1 MREVYKKYY
10 KVSDNEKISD
20 RVMFTRIGVSAVL
33 IVLYVIAMSV
43 SAYAYFYHGV
53 ASQNNIIKSAEFK
66 VNVTAT
72 ADTVQSG
79 TSSAAAEEVAVEA
92 VTVDGKLPYYKASLT
107 AGKKY
112 TITVKLSNTSTAST
126 GFCVVKFYDPANGS
140 QLGQAY
146 HTQQLGVDRMKNLS
160 EPTKEIS
167 FTIIPNRDVTATF
180 LAHWGTSSYYEA
192 YKNADFY
199 IEDKESVTVPTVT
212 VNNQGGNQL
221 GEASEIVVDDPTPDP
236 STEPD
241 VPTVEPSEEP
251 VEPSEEPIE
260 PSEEPI
266 EPSEE
271 PIEPSEEPIEPSEE
285 PIEPS
290 EEPIEPSEE
299 PVEPS
304 EEPVEPSEEP
314 VEPVVHI
321 VGRGQTLSSI
331 SRLYGVSVD
340 RIIAYNGI
348 TDPDMIITGS
358 KILIPPADW
367 QMPAEA

>member
-107 AGKKY
+107 AGKEY

-126 GFCVVKFYDPANGS
+126 GFCVVKFYDGAVSAAN

-241 VPTVEPSEEP
+241 VPTVTPSK
-251 VEPSEEPIE
+251 
-260 PSEEPI
+260 
-266 EPSEE
+266 
-271 PIEPSEEPIEPSEE
+271 EPIEPSEE

-304 EEPVEPSEEP
+304 EEPIEPSEEPVEPSEEP
-314 VEPVVHI
+314 VEPQLEKHTVEKGDTI
-321 VGRGQTLSSI
+321 SSI
-331 SRLYGVSVD
+331 SRMYGVSVE
-340 RIIAYNGI
+340 RIVAYNGI
-348 TDPDMIITGS
+348 KDPDTIYRGQVIV
-358 KILIPPADW
+358 IPPADW

>member
-126 GFCVVKFYDPANGS
+126 GFCVVRFYDPANGS

-146 HTQQLGVDRMKNLS
+146 HTQQLGVDRILGI
-160 EPTKEIS
+160 ETPTTEIT
-167 FTIIPNRDVTATF
+167 FTIVPNRDVTATF
-180 LAHWGTSSYYEA
+180 LAHWGTSSHYEQFA
-192 YKNADFY
+192 ADEGVAQQDSPFY
-199 IEDKESVTVPTVT
+199 IKSGETVE
-212 VNNQGGNQL
+212 VNFGGSSNQGGNQL

-271 PIEPSEEPIEPSEE
+271 P
-285 PIEPS
+285 
-290 EEPIEPSEE
+290 
-299 PVEPS
+299 
-304 EEPVEPSEEP
+304 VEPSEEP

-348 TDPDMIITGS
+348 ADPDMIITGS

>member
-1 MREVYKKYY
+1 MGIETPTT
-10 KVSDNEKISD
+10 E
-20 RVMFTRIGVSAVL
+20 
-33 IVLYVIAMSV
+33 
-43 SAYAYFYHGV
+43 
-53 ASQNNIIKSAEFK
+53 
-66 VNVTAT
+66 
-72 ADTVQSG
+72 
-79 TSSAAAEEVAVEA
+79 
-92 VTVDGKLPYYKASLT
+92 
-107 AGKKY
+107 
-112 TITVKLSNTSTAST
+112 IT
-126 GFCVVKFYDPANGS
+126 
-140 QLGQAY
+140 
-146 HTQQLGVDRMKNLS
+146 
-160 EPTKEIS
+160 
-167 FTIIPNRDVTATF
+167 FTIVPNRDVTATF
-180 LAHWGTSSYYEA
+180 LAHWGTSSHYEQFA
-192 YKNADFY
+192 ADEGVAQQDSPFY
-199 IEDKESVTVPTVT
+199 IKSGETVE
-212 VNNQGGNQL
+212 VNFGGSSNQGGNQL

-241 VPTVEPSEEP
+241 VPTVTPSK
-251 VEPSEEPIE
+251 
-260 PSEEPI
+260 
-266 EPSEE
+266 
-271 PIEPSEEPIEPSEE
+271 E